1 MAINLSKTQILILFL
16 IAMIFISKF
25 KEVNTVSVSVPYIHY
40 TIPTDTS
47 NCTYDGSTWTKPNG
61 QIWNGTSWQ

>member
-40 TIPTDTS
+40 TIPTDTT

-61 QIWNGTSWQ
+61 QIWNGTLWQ